1 MRTRTKGALTMM
13 FPRPAST
20 DAGLLDG
27 GMALQG
33 TTSGNVPASAA
44 VIGGVAMKSDGT
56 LYVVFL

>member
-1 MRTRTKGALTMM
+1 MM
-13 FPRPAST
+13 FPAPVKT

-33 TTSGNVPASAA
+33 TTSGSVPGSAT
-44 VIGGVAMKSDGT
+44 VIGGLAMKTDGT

>member
-1 MRTRTKGALTMM
+1 MM
-13 FPRPAST
+13 FPMPTKT

-33 TTSGNVPASAA
+33 TTSGSVPASAA

>member
-1 MRTRTKGALTMM
+1 MM
-13 FPRPAST
+13 FPVPTKT

-33 TTSGNVPASAA
+33 TTSGNVPSSAD
-44 VIGGVAMKSDGT
+44 VIGGLAMKSDGT